1 VEIPPASE
9 AAVAVKRYHGNGI
22 ETSLI
27 NTLFQGAGSKVL
39 FFITEIQMLSKHH
52 RLRWSLH
59 VPSVNGAF
67 RPIQYAK

>member
-39 FFITEIQMLSKHH
+39 FFY
-52 RLRWSLH
+52 
-59 VPSVNGAF
+59 N
-67 RPIQYAK
+67 